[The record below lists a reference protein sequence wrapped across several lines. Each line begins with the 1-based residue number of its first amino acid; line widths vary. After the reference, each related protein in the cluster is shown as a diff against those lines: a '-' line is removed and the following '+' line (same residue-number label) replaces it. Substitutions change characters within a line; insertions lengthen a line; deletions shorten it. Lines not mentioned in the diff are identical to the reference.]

1 MYAQNL
7 RGFVGPCVESITIPY
22 RPEEV
27 SSFFGV
33 RFNSDTVVNV
43 TARPLDITN
52 LGGNCSTD
60 YLRTASL
67 AYEVKTDIGY
77 DPCAPDIL
85 LPPGLNRAHPAW
97 RTCVAPTGVDIW
109 DPPRALLSV
118 AGLTPIDTRAS
129 PTDTHT
135 PPMRPVMTIS
145 ASAGSQP
152 KVDSVARTS
161 RTPTHD
167 TATPFYS
174 SSIIWSS
181 ANGDEILSNDMI
193 VSASS
198 STATRSSITIVSV
211 SNHVTLASSGDA
223 NIYRSVAT
231 ITQDSQGPDKQFSGP
246 HIPECT
252 SNSTASLQGG
262 VEACPL
268 SSRPSFP
275 DNDTL
280 FSPPNSRSTNP
291 HSSFAS
297 LFSSAGSQRTTSVF
311 EGSALK
317 RALGI
322 RSVTLLFVG
331 VAVLPYT

>member
-7 RGFVGPCVESITIPY
+7 CGFVGPCVESITIPY

-27 SSFFGV
+27 STFFGV
-33 RFNSDTVVNV
+33 RVNSDAVVNV
-43 TARPLDITN
+43 TARPLDIAN

-67 AYEVKTDIGY
+67 AYEVKTDIGF

-135 PPMRPVMTIS
+135 APTRPVMTIS

-152 KVDSVARTS
+152 KMNSVARTS
-161 RTPTHD
+161 RTSSQD
-167 TATPFYS
+167 AARPFYS

-181 ANGDEILSNDMI
+181 TDSDEILSHDMG
-193 VSASS
+193 VSASVS
-198 STATRSSITIVSV
+198 AAARSSVTIISV
-211 SNHVTLASSGDA
+211 STHVTVASSGDA
-223 NIYRSVAT
+223 NFHHSLPT
-231 ITQDSQGPDKQFSGP
+231 NTLENQGPDMQSSGP
-246 HIPECT
+246 HIPECIR
-252 SNSTASLQGG
+252 SLTASLQGG
-262 VEACPL
+262 VGACPL
-268 SSRPSFP
+268 SSRPSFL

-280 FSPPNSRSTNP
+280 FSPPNSRSTNH

-317 RALGI
+317 QALGI